1 MTSIPRLT
9 LTSFPGSLL
18 PGDEAGLRQCSRA
31 IIYFRCANVSA
42 RVTTMLNPKKSHGVG
57 ESHRGRK

>member
-1 MTSIPRLT
+1 MTSIPSLT

-18 PGDEAGLRQCSRA
+18 PGNEAGL
-31 IIYFRCANVSA
+31 RCANVSA